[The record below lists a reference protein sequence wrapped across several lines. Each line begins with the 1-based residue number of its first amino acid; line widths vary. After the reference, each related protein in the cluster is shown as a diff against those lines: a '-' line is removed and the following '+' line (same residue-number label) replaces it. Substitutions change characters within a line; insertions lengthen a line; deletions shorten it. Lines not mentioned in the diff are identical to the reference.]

1 MPEPEVEH
9 KNEIIDSKVD
19 EAKNEPVQAAQ
30 DEDIDWTTE
39 LAEGT
44 LEPKGKFEIDSENIG
59 IWINKGTSDMG
70 YKIQQYAK
78 RYGWGGEI
86 IEDPE
91 DDAYYAT
98 TQNAQTYLTNRAPA
112 GFFFGTSKD
121 GDWGMWENVSRHEN
135 PNVGTIDEP
144 TTSDILG
151 EEPPRH
157 DTKGNKPKR
166 QRPDLVGKKPTW
178 FTWPKTSKGQGTKP
192 SAAELAG
199 AFEGIPP
206 DEQIPPEE
214 QEKDIM
220 EMTDEDREK
229 EIAEA
234 LEGEEKATDVKSEGT
249 KTTAAIDPNKLQWSK
264 EGGDA
269 VSKDE
274 TGNVVSKV
282 PWAEFEQKS
291 PEIAGKVTTSSV
303 LEEVSILSEF
313 HDDLY
318 PLIAN
323 AVIDNG
329 VKVFIKPLNRFGTV
343 VRVLDDSAFRVE
355 ANEKIA
361 TYFREE
367 LEVRQTSE

>member
-1 MPEPEVEH
+1 
-9 KNEIIDSKVD
+9 
-19 EAKNEPVQAAQ
+19 
-30 DEDIDWTTE
+30 
-39 LAEGT
+39 
-44 LEPKGKFEIDSENIG
+44 
-59 IWINKGTSDMG
+59 
-70 YKIQQYAK
+70 
-78 RYGWGGEI
+78 
-86 IEDPE
+86 
-91 DDAYYAT
+91 
-98 TQNAQTYLTNRAPA
+98 
-112 GFFFGTSKD
+112 
-121 GDWGMWENVSRHEN
+121 
-135 PNVGTIDEP
+135 
-144 TTSDILG
+144 
-151 EEPPRH
+151 
-157 DTKGNKPKR
+157 
-166 QRPDLVGKKPTW
+166 
-178 FTWPKTSKGQGTKP
+178 
-192 SAAELAG
+192 
-199 AFEGIPP
+199 
-206 DEQIPPEE
+206 
-214 QEKDIM
+214 M